1 MRGNLWYVCWLQT
14 DKEGGKPLAA
24 NVYTDQIRRAEL
36 FGMPPHTRE
45 AILRAAV
52 PDG

>member
-1 MRGNLWYVCWLQT
+1 M
-14 DKEGGKPLAA
+14 AA
-24 NVYTDQIRRAEL
+24 NVYTDQIRCSEL

>member
-1 MRGNLWYVCWLQT
+1 
-14 DKEGGKPLAA
+14 LAA
-24 NVYTDQIRRAEL
+24 NIYTDQIRRSEL
-36 FGMPPHTRE
+36 FGRPTPHTRE